1 MHFRRLGRTNLD
13 VSEIGFGAWG
23 IGKAWWG
30 ETDDR
35 LSIQALLR
43 SFELGVNFIDTAYA
57 YGNGHSE
64 RVIAEAFQEYRDR
77 VPVATKVPLKTP
89 DWPPRPGTRA
99 KEAFPSAW
107 IIEHTEKSLRNLRTD
122 CLDLQQLHIWRDEWL
137 EETEWQEAVEQLKR
151 QGKLQFFGVSLMDH
165 APETGIDVTRSG
177 IVDTIQVIYNIFDQS
192 PAEELFPICQQADV
206 GVLARV
212 PLDEGGLSG
221 KLHPEM
227 ELDPDTFQGY
237 YFRGDR
243 LKETCN
249 RVERLKALLRD
260 GVENVPKLALRFCL
274 SHPAVS
280 TVIPGMRRPQHVQE
294 NCSVSDAAR
303 LTSDELEVLKTHAW
317 ARNFYQ

>member
-1 MHFRRLGRTNLD
+1 MQFRRLGRTNLE

-35 LSIQALLR
+35 LSIRALLR

-64 RVIAEAFQEYRDR
+64 QVIAKAFQEYRDR

-89 DWPPRPGTRA
+89 EWPPKMGTRA

-122 CLDLQQLHIWRDEWL
+122 CLDLQQLHIWRAEWL
-137 EETEWQEAVEQLKR
+137 EETEWQEAVEQLKQ
-151 QGKLQFFGVSLMDH
+151 QGKIQFFGVSLIDH
-165 APETGIDVTRSG
+165 EPETGLDVARSG
-177 IVDTIQVIYNIFDQS
+177 IVDIIQVIYNIFDQS

-221 KLHPEM
+221 KLHPDM

-249 RVERLKALLRD
+249 RVERLNALLRD
-260 GVENVPKLALRFCL
+260 GAETVPKLALRFCL

-280 TVIPGMRRPQHVQE
+280 TVIPGMRRPEHVQE
-294 NCSVSDAAR
+294 NCSTSDA
-303 LTSDELEVLKTHAW
+303 LLLSTDELEVLRTHAW
-317 ARNFYQ
+317 PRNFYQ

>member
-1 MHFRRLGRTNLD
+1 MQFRRLGRTNLQ

-64 RVIAEAFQEYRDR
+64 QVIAKAFQEYRER
-77 VPVATKVPLKTP
+77 VPVATKVPLKTSG
-89 DWPPRPGTRA
+89 WPPQPGTRA

-107 IIEHTEKSLRNLRTD
+107 ITEHTEKSLRNLRTD

-137 EETEWQEAVEQLKR
+137 EETEWQEAVEQLKQ
-151 QGKLQFFGVSLMDH
+151 QGKIQFFGVSLIDH
-165 APETGIDVTRSG
+165 APETGLNVARSG

-221 KLHPEM
+221 KLHPDM
-227 ELDPDTFQGY
+227 ELDPDTFQGH
-237 YFRGDR
+237 YFR
-243 LKETCN
+243 E
-249 RVERLKALLRD
+249 ERLKDTCTRAEQLTAFLRD
-260 GVENVPKLALRFCL
+260 GVETLPKLALKFCL
-274 SHPAVS
+274 GHRQGRP
-280 TVIPGMRRPQHVQE
+280 RR
-294 NCSVSDAAR
+294 
-303 LTSDELEVLKTHAW
+303 
-317 ARNFYQ
+317 